1 MITSGHARISVS
13 LLDGKVEI
21 EGSEEFVASHLV
33 PLQDVISE
41 IYNATEKTNDGV
53 AAGEIN
59 LAAGNSASL
68 EKYVDLY
75 NATADGKIEVLKD
88 LPGDNMAHK
97 TVSAALLISYANSL
111 LGTDIT
117 PLDTIRKACKEH
129 ACHDTN
135 NFSATIKREKKLF
148 VHSGTSYIK
157 LSEAGRTMAQ
167 NLAEKLIGA
176 RAAVSALDIGGIR

>member
-1 MITSGHARISVS
+1 MITQGHARVSVS

-21 EGSEEFVASHLV
+21 EGSEEFVASHLI

-41 IYNATEKTNDGV
+41 IYNAAEKTNEDA
-53 AAGEIN
+53 AAGEVK
-59 LAAGNSASL
+59 LPAGNSSSL
-68 EKYVDLY
+68 EKYLELY
-75 NATADGKIEVLKD
+75 NASADGKIELLKD
-88 LPGDNMAHK
+88 LPGENKAHK

-111 LGTDIT
+111 LGADKT

-135 NFSATIKREKKLF
+135 NFSATIKREKELF

-157 LSEAGRTMAQ
+157 LSAAGRKIAQ
-167 NLAEKLIGA
+167 NLAEQLINV
-176 RAAVSALDIGGIR
+176 RGGPVRRTWQD